1 MNDEG
6 SLAHIGALT
15 SEIAH
20 EIVQNCIGFI
30 WQNSIP
36 MWGVAFAAGG
46 VSILQALVGQLVTGA
61 VSFGSG
67 MVTGAVSFG
76 SGMAPAITKMFSAF
90 KILQAVHEIIPKE
103 TTIPHAPHNAT
114 ISEQAKI
121 EKAKEKFV
129 VDTYQA
135 AFALAWMISCK
146 LEEIWPGTFYYSLP
160 IINFI
165 LMMVVMYYSN
175 YFFYTRTREQGT
187 KNIDPPTPAKNKP
200 RTPPKNGNPSSARAK
215 SPSKSQSQVQKR
227 KTK

>member
-67 MVTGAVSFG
+67 MLTGAVSFG
-76 SGMAPAITKMFSAF
+76 SGMVTTTTKMASAF

-114 ISEQAKI
+114 ISEQAKM

-129 VDTYQA
+129 VDAYQA

-146 LEEIWPGTFYYSLP
+146 LEEIWPNTFYWTLP

-175 YFFYTRTREQGT
+175 YFIYTRTREQGT
-187 KNIDPPTPAKNKP
+187 KNIDPPPNKNKP
-200 RTPPKNGNPSSARAK
+200 RPPPKKDKPTGARSK
-215 SPSKSQSQVQKR
+215 SPGRNTKKKSK
-227 KTK
+227 